1 MRRFLPGNSP
11 QGAINVNIRTYST
24 FAVGALAALTLAACS
39 DNDAADT
46 TEVTPAPADSM
57 ATTPAEPMPSTTADP
72 AMSADGMTPPPV
84 NDPAAMDPADTSP
97 ATDTP
102 PAP

>member
-1 MRRFLPGNSP
+1 MK
-11 QGAINVNIRTYST
+11 IRTIST
-24 FAVGALAALTLAACS
+24 FAVGALAAATLAACS
-39 DNDAADT
+39 DNDAGDT

-57 ATTPAEPMPSTTADP
+57 ATTPVEPMPPMTPDP
-72 AMSADGMTPPPV
+72 AMPADGMTPPPV
-84 NDPAAMDPADTSP
+84 NDPAAMDPAATSP